1 MGLLKMENKL
11 KTQINKTYDDLY
23 DLDSRFNFLN
33 KEIGLLLDTIQG
45 EMQQKGYKLKLNSYD
60 KYVFVK
66 NK

>member
-1 MGLLKMENKL
+1 MENKL